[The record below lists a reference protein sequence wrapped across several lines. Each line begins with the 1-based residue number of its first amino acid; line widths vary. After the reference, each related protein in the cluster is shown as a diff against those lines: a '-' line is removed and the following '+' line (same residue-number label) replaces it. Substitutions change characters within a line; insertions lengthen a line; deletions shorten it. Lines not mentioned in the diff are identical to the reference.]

1 MLRWEKYVFAFR
13 DYIILLILLSF
24 SYILLLNN
32 DKPQIYWV
40 RSHVLNVV
48 GIWQNE
54 VSSIFRY
61 RTLKIE
67 NEILRKRLA
76 LLSYENSLM
85 KEAYL
90 ENDRL
95 RNLLGFKKSSK
106 KKLIPVSII
115 RQNYEGFSHTF
126 HVNVGSKDGVE
137 VSSPV
142 VSSTGLI
149 GKTVLSSSN
158 SSVIQ
163 VLDDINF
170 RVGAMIQRSRVSGIV
185 RPDKNSG
192 LHLDFIPM
200 IADVKVG
207 DVVITS
213 GYSDIY
219 PKGIEIGI
227 VSKVEKTQAGL
238 FQDVRIVPA
247 VDLENIEEAFIILN

>member
-1 MLRWEKYVFAFR
+1 M
-13 DYIILLILLSF
+13 
-24 SYILLLNN
+24 
-32 DKPQIYWV
+32 
-40 RSHVLNVV
+40 
-48 GIWQNE
+48 
-54 VSSIFRY
+54 
-61 RTLKIE
+61 
-67 NEILRKRLA
+67 
-76 LLSYENSLM
+76 
-85 KEAYL
+85 
-90 ENDRL
+90 
-95 RNLLGFKKSSK
+95 
-106 KKLIPVSII
+106 
-115 RQNYEGFSHTF
+115 
-126 HVNVGSKDGVE
+126 
-137 VSSPV
+137 

-149 GKTVLSSSN
+149 GKTVLSASN

-192 LHLDFIPM
+192 LRLGFIPM

-227 VSKVEKTQAGL
+227 VSKVEKTQTGL
-238 FQDVRIVPA
+238 FQDVRIEPA